1 MITIDGSAGEGGGQI
16 LRSSLAL
23 SILTGQPF
31 RITQIRAG
39 RAKPGLLRQH
49 LTSVRAATAIC
60 GARVS
65 GDALGSGELSFTPG
79 AVIPGDY
86 SFDIGSAGATSLV
99 LQTVLLPLLLAKA
112 PSRVQVDGGTHNP
125 AAPPFRFLQ
134 ASFVPKL
141 RAMGADL
148 DVELTRWGFYPAG
161 GGRLTAT
168 LNPSRL
174 APITVVDR
182 GAITAWR
189 VEAWVSGVP
198 YNVAHREVA
207 AACEALDI
215 PFIPGA
221 AREVERPRGPG
232 NVMWIEADHAAG
244 TTVFTGFGE
253 KRVSAEEVARSVAK
267 EALLWRDDDVPVD
280 EHLAD
285 QLLMPLALAGGGELR
300 IGPPS
305 QHTLTQIEVLRTFLG
320 TKISTERD
328 GVGLRVTIGG

>member
-1 MITIDGSAGEGGGQI
+1 
-16 LRSSLAL
+16 
-23 SILTGQPF
+23 
-31 RITQIRAG
+31 
-39 RAKPGLLRQH
+39 
-49 LTSVRAATAIC
+49 
-60 GARVS
+60 
-65 GDALGSGELSFTPG
+65 
-79 AVIPGDY
+79 
-86 SFDIGSAGATSLV
+86 
-99 LQTVLLPLLLAKA
+99 
-112 PSRVQVDGGTHNP
+112 
-125 AAPPFRFLQ
+125 
-134 ASFVPKL
+134 
-141 RAMGADL
+141 MGADL

-174 APITVVDR
+174 APIAVVHR
-182 GAITAWR
+182 GEITAWR
-189 VEAWVSGVP
+189 VEAWVSAVP
-198 YNVAHREVA
+198 YNVAHREVT

-253 KRVSAEEVARSVAK
+253 KRVSAEEVARSVAQ
-267 EALLWRDDDVPVD
+267 EALTWRDDDVPVD

-305 QHTLTQIEVLRTFLG
+305 QHTLTQIDVLRTFLG

-328 GVGLRVTIGG
+328 DVGLRVTIGG